1 MIQKNERKRGREN
14 DSSLFEELLYMDGI
28 SKKIYLEL
36 PLPTE
41 EENRSDQKRILDG
54 LKQLGIEAYMPLK
67 ILRKLYPLCEDAEYK
82 LTVSLSWD
90 GEGWVIAELEKGD
103 TSHRHYGLAA
113 DLGSTTV
120 VMRLIDCT
128 TGECIREVSC
138 YNRQI
143 RFGTDILSRIFY
155 CKDAPDKLE
164 EIRQ

>member
-1 MIQKNERKRGREN
+1 
-14 DSSLFEELLYMDGI
+14 
-28 SKKIYLEL
+28 
-36 PLPTE
+36 
-41 EENRSDQKRILDG
+41 
-54 LKQLGIEAYMPLK
+54 MPLK
-67 ILRKLYPLCEDAEYK
+67 ILRKLYPLCEDAGYK
-82 LTVSLSWD
+82 LTASLSWD

-103 TSHRHYGLAA
+103 TSRRHYGLAA

-120 VMRLIDCT
+120 VMWLIDCT

-164 EIRQ
+164 EIRQETIASLKECMKELEQSSGVQNAGLHIHGDCRKYNYGSFSAGHGSVLCILHTSCLAG